1 MNNLDTLNNELF
13 SQLRKLSS
21 ANKDNLDAEIERTKA
36 VCLIATSVVSNAT
49 LALKAKCIAQNV
61 QLPDMLTLPQE

>member
-13 SQLRKLSS
+13 SQLRKLST
-21 ANKDNLDAEIERTKA
+21 AGKDELNDEIERTKA
-36 VCLIATSVVSNAT
+36 VCQIATSVVSNAT

-61 QLPDMLTLPQE
+61 QLPDMLALPQD